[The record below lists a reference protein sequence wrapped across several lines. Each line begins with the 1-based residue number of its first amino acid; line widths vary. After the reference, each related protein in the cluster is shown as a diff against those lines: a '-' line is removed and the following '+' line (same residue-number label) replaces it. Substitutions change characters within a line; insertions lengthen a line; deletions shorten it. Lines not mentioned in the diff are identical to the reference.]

1 MIIGI
6 PKEIMHG
13 ENRVAVTPETVRNY
27 ILDGHKIIVEKGA
40 GSGAHFT
47 DEEYIGVGALI
58 EEDVKKLY
66 SEAQLIL
73 KVKEPQFNK
82 TENLHEIDMM
92 HKGQIIITFI
102 HPASPI
108 NHQMVNAMAKK
119 GIIGLTL
126 DSVPRISRAQTMDA
140 LTSMS
145 TCAGYKG
152 MLIAVDHMK
161 KFIPQIFSAV
171 GMIKPANVV
180 VIGAG
185 VSGLQAIATAKRL
198 GAIVYAA
205 DIRPDAAENAKSL
218 GAKILDTNI
227 PEKLAIGKGGY
238 ALSLS
243 DKLLKKERNA
253 LKEAVADADIVFL
266 AALVPGKVAP
276 ILVDEEMVKSMK
288 PGSVIVDVSID
299 QGGNC
304 SLTTPA
310 EITVEHEIT
319 IIGIK
324 NIPGLIPT
332 SSTWMFA
339 NNVYNLIKYLIQND
353 ELKLDTNDEILDSIL
368 VTDGSKIV
376 HKGTLEAMKS
386 KKQ

>member
-27 ILDGHKIIVEKGA
+27 ILDGHEIIVEKGA

-66 SEAQLIL
+66 SKAQLIL

-92 HKGQIIITFI
+92 HKGQYIITFI

-108 NHQMVNAMAKK
+108 NHQMVNAMARK

-126 DSVPRISRAQTMDA
+126 DSIPRISRAQSMDA

-171 GMIKPANVV
+171 GMIKPANVII
-180 VIGAG
+180 IGAG

-205 DIRPDAAENAKSL
+205 DIRPDAIENAKSL
-218 GAKILDTNI
+218 GAKIVDTNI
-227 PEKLAIGKGGY
+227 PEKFAIGTGGY
-238 ALSLS
+238 ALSLTE
-243 DKLLKKERNA
+243 KLLKKERSA

-266 AALVPGKVAP
+266 GALVPGKVAP
-276 ILVDEEMVKSMK
+276 ILVDEEMVLSMK

-304 SLTTPA
+304 SLTVPA
-310 EITVEHEIT
+310 EIIVEHEVT

-339 NNVYNLIKYLIQND
+339 NNIYNLVKHLIKDD
-353 ELKLDTNDEILDSIL
+353 ELKLDLSDEILESIL
-368 VTDGSKIV
+368 VTDGTKIV
-376 HKGTLEAMKS
+376 HKGTLEAIKN
-386 KKQ
+386 KKL

>member
-27 ILDGHKIIVEKGA
+27 ILDGHEIIVEKGA

-66 SEAQLIL
+66 SKAQLIL

-92 HKGQIIITFI
+92 HKGQYIITFI

-108 NHQMVNAMAKK
+108 NHQMVNAMARK

-126 DSVPRISRAQTMDA
+126 DSVPRISRAQSMDA

-171 GMIKPANVV
+171 GMIKPANVII
-180 VIGAG
+180 IGAG

-205 DIRPDAAENAKSL
+205 DIRPDAIENAKSL
-218 GAKILDTNI
+218 GAKIVDTNI
-227 PEKLAIGKGGY
+227 PEKFAIGTGGY
-238 ALSLS
+238 ALSLTE
-243 DKLLKKERNA
+243 KLLKKERSA

-266 AALVPGKVAP
+266 GALVPGKVAP
-276 ILVDEEMVKSMK
+276 ILVDEEMVLSMK

-304 SLTTPA
+304 SLTVPA
-310 EITVEHEIT
+310 EIIVEHEVT

-339 NNVYNLIKYLIQND
+339 NNIYNLVKHLIKDD
-353 ELKLDTNDEILDSIL
+353 ELKLDLSDEILESIL
-368 VTDGSKIV
+368 VTDGTKIV
-376 HKGTLEAMKS
+376 HKGTLEAIKN
-386 KKQ
+386 KKL